1 MHCIVWQSFS
11 EIERE
16 LNDRMDSKVGGGNIW
31 SSEKEWMYNF
41 TQWWEENVSSA
52 THRAMELHMFMYD
65 VLYGGQKKYLW
76 TLHGCTTWWWAE
88 RNATGLRSSN
98 TPSWL
103 NISTP
108 AISLLIFCLIICE
121 HKTEDRYLWLFV
133 NIKQTT
139 IVFLS
144 WNICTARL
152 WRIAKYCLFLSAILV
167 LPISS
172 QEPEILVDINGN
184 SLCSGTSSSSFTF

>member
-1 MHCIVWQSFS
+1 M
-11 EIERE
+11 
-16 LNDRMDSKVGGGNIW
+16 VG
-31 SSEKEWMYNF
+31 
-41 TQWWEENVSSA
+41 
-52 THRAMELHMFMYD
+52 R
-65 VLYGGQKKYLW
+65 KKYLW

-103 NISTP
+103 NISTT

-144 WNICTARL
+144 WNICTATL

-184 SLCSGTSSSSFTF
+184 SLWAGTSSDHHHHSHSSPSGFEMRRSCLIKFIWDIETVVWRSSSSYQKVVAQVTFEMQII